1 MSFLK
6 KVKVIDMTGK
16 EQRILSGYHAIGA
29 QKMLPD
35 DDVDVDASSRS
46 VVNFDL
52 PELRHNIDML
62 MDRCEEELINAD
74 RKLKHNRNNVEV
86 LQVRNVTFAQVC
98 SIHSKISS
106 VGLEAEWI
114 RSFVEKY
121 LCLLQRTDFD

>member
-1 MSFLK
+1 MFFLL

-35 DDVDVDASSRS
+35 DEVESTSKSR

-62 MDRCEEELINAD
+62 LDKCEEDLIVAD
-74 RKLKHNRNNVEV
+74 RKLKYNKNQIEV
-86 LQVRNVTFAQVC
+86 LQV
-98 SIHSKISS
+98 K
-106 VGLEAEWI
+106 
-114 RSFVEKY
+114 SFFFSLY
-121 LCLLQRTDFD
+121 QQYYHTSLNT

>member
-1 MSFLK
+1 LFLLF

-35 DDVDVDASSRS
+35 DDVDADAAKSRN

-62 MDRCEEELINAD
+62 LDRFEEDLIAAD
-74 RKLKHNRNNVEV
+74 RKLKHNTNQVEV
-86 LQVRNVTFAQVC
+86 LQV
-98 SIHSKISS
+98 
-106 VGLEAEWI
+106 
-114 RSFVEKY
+114 
-121 LCLLQRTDFD
+121 